1 MEFKTFL
8 AGMDYPTGK
17 ITHAGTG
24 MGKILYSRAYMGN
37 PMGRFFLM
45 GTGMESYYPT
55 GMYLL
60 PSLGMDEVAYA
71 ECRSP
76 TFFIDHA
83 CMQCGWSHE
92 RSGWACSH
100 VRMVY
105 GCRRFETGGSL
116 GQRVKCR
123 RVPQPRWVGA
133 RRSAKGGKRRPER
146 ERERGGNPAAFV
158 FVPRPGR
165 VRLQ

>member
-24 MGKILYSRAYMGN
+24 MGKILYPRAYMGN

-55 GMYLL
+55 GMYPL

-105 GCRRFETGGSL
+105 GNRPLSGFFLTVTHFDRISAL
-116 GQRVKCR
+116 HAHKC
-123 RVPQPRWVGA
+123 
-133 RRSAKGGKRRPER
+133 
-146 ERERGGNPAAFV
+146 AASTS
-158 FVPRPGR
+158 RH
-165 VRLQ
+165 L